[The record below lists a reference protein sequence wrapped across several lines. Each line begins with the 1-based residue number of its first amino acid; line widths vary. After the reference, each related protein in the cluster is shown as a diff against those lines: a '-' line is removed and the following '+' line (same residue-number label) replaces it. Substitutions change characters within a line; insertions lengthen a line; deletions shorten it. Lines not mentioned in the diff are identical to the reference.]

1 MPPTEPALVARAR
14 GLAAGGQWASATE
27 LLENWVA
34 AHPADPVALV
44 LLSDTVVLSGADLAD
59 GLEPLERAAALDSDD
74 PVVKGIR
81 AAMASRYPR
90 GLDLLLTT
98 KAGPL
103 AFMLLTGWFWA
114 DVHPATTGSW
124 AMLAAAVA
132 ALVLAVAAARHARL
146 SPRPAALAVPGLA
159 VSIAGDVVVG
169 VTACLL
175 TVGNGGLPGT
185 GIAFGMA
192 TVGLCLLAGCASRW
206 AIRRAL
212 NH

>member
-1 MPPTEPALVARAR
+1 MSPTEPALVARAR

-27 LLENWVA
+27 LLEKWVA
-34 AHPADPVALV
+34 AHPADPDALV
-44 LLSDTVVLSGADLAD
+44 LLSDTLVLSGADVAESLQ
-59 GLEPLERAAALDSDD
+59 PLERAAALNSDD
-74 PVVKGIR
+74 PVVTGIR
-81 AAMASRYPR
+81 AAMVSRYPR

-103 AFMLLTGWFWA
+103 AFMLFIGWFWA
-114 DVHPATTGSW
+114 DVHPATTGSR
-124 AMLAAAVA
+124 AMLAAAA
-132 ALVLAVAAARHARL
+132 ASLVLAVVAARHDRL

-159 VSIAGDVVVG
+159 VGIAGDVVVG

-175 TVGNGGLPGT
+175 TVGNGGLPGA

-192 TVGLCLLAGCASRW
+192 TIGLCVLAGCASRW

-212 NH
+212 NR